1 MKRTLFAFLV
11 FLFFGGMLKAQPTE
25 FFNIKI
31 GESYTKEEIINRIG
45 SNGVF
50 VEKEKS
56 PELDYNFYSFND
68 VVYEGRHY
76 HVMVV
81 ETLPHDNSVVGV
93 EFILYLDEETIS
105 PLRLNGIFKEM
116 SDSLRAVYP
125 MRPFNNLDDLD
136 SVSMIYVGESGPV
149 LVLEKE
155 YEEGIINCISLSYY
169 DKEFFQSVFENNDR
183 PTIQDTFFGLR
194 MGMTYTESQV
204 RAILDKKGQYSSTE
218 TMPYGKSISYL
229 NVIFA
234 GQKWDMCVVDLTS
247 KNEFYYFDC
256 YNSFKTYDG
265 DEQKEAKDLYE
276 SIKSRL
282 DAKYG
287 EGGSINKENEKSTT
301 YAGKNNV
308 GVVVSEK
315 KAKSKGGTYRKYVDI
330 AYFKYDLYRNQVYKA
345 DQEL

>member
-1 MKRTLFAFLV
+1 MKRTLFAILA
-11 FLFFGGMLKAQPTE
+11 LFFLGGMLKAQPTE

-81 ETLPHDNSVVGV
+81 ETLPRDNSVVGV

-169 DKEFFQSVFENNDR
+169 DKEFFQSFFENNDL

-194 MGMTYTESQV
+194 MGKTYTESQV

-229 NVIFA
+229 NVSFA
-234 GQKWDMCVVDLTS
+234 GQEWDMCEVSLTRN
-247 KNEFYYFDC
+247 NELYYFVC
-256 YNSFKTYDG
+256 YNSYKSYDI
-265 DEQKEAKDLYE
+265 DELEDAKKLYE

-282 DAKYG
+282 DTKYG
-287 EGGSINKENEKSTT
+287 EGKSDYKENEKSTT
-301 YAGKNNV
+301 YAGNNNM
-308 GVVVSEK
+308 GVIVSEK
-315 KAKSKGGTYRKYVDI
+315 KAKSKGGTYMKYVMV
-330 AYFKYDLYRNQVYKA
+330 AYFKYDLVNNQVYESN
-345 DQEL
+345 QEL